1 MDHCGMEEEIPGDAV
16 DGDGGLL
23 ALGMVGKSFHPS
35 ELGEES

>member
-1 MDHCGMEEEIPGDAV
+1 MGHCGMEGEFPG

-23 ALGMVGKSFHPS
+23 ALGVVGKSFHPS